1 MCCCSAPIT
10 SSTTSLSCSLSGL
23 AFSASKEESVAAA
36 VLRLCSLHCRLEGLK
51 QRFDVT
57 VKCRVEEQLRL
68 LAASLSGTASL
79 LSSVALVEAEAALR
93 ITSAIALGVQVDEED
108 LASFL
113 KALEAVEAV
122 LLQQLSML
130 HKFGL
135 KLVE

>member
-1 MCCCSAPIT
+1 M
-10 SSTTSLSCSLSGL
+10 
-23 AFSASKEESVAAA
+23 
-36 VLRLCSLHCRLEGLK
+36 
-51 QRFDVT
+51 T

>member
-1 MCCCSAPIT
+1 M
-10 SSTTSLSCSLSGL
+10 
-23 AFSASKEESVAAA
+23 
-36 VLRLCSLHCRLEGLK
+36 
-51 QRFDVT
+51 T

-68 LAASLSGTASL
+68 LAASQSGTASL